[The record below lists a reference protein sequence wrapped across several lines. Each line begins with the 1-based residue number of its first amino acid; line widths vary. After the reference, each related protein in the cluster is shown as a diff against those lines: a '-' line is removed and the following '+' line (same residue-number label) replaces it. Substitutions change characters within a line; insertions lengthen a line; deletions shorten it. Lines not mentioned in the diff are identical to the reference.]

1 MTTDIG
7 LHVAQE
13 IIDLIIGASRLRGAG
28 VGSRGRAGAGLT
40 RRAGL
45 LRTGLATRRL
55 GRARGARRAVVDGA
69 AHLAIGT
76 LRGTR
81 LVAVLITRLVTV
93 LITRL
98 VTRAAVVALWRPW
111 VA

>member
-1 MTTDIG
+1 MTTDVG
-7 LHVAQE
+7 LDVAQE
-13 IIDLIIGASRLRGAG
+13 IIDLIIGAAWLRGAG
-28 VGSRGRAGAGLT
+28 IGSRGRARARLA

-81 LVAVLITRLVTV
+81 LVSVLVTV
-93 LITRL
+93 
-98 VTRAAVVALWRPW
+98 VVA
-111 VA
+111 

>member
-1 MTTDIG
+1 VATDVG
-7 LHVAQE
+7 LDVAQE
-13 IIDLIIGASRLRGAG
+13 IIDLIIGAAWLRGAG
-28 VGSRGRAGAGLT
+28 IGSRGRARAKLA

-55 GRARGARRAVVDGA
+55 GRARWPRRAVVDGA

-81 LVAVLITRLVTV
+81 LVAVLVARLLT
-93 LITRL
+93 
-98 VTRAAVVALWRPW
+98 
-111 VA
+111 

>member
-1 MTTDIG
+1 MTTDVG
-7 LHVAQE
+7 LDVAQE
-13 IIDLIIGASRLRGAG
+13 IIDLIIGASRLRRAA
-28 VGSRGRAGAGLT
+28 VGRSGRARARLA

-55 GRARGARRAVVDGA
+55 GRARWPRRAVVDGA

-81 LVAVLITRLVTV
+81 LVAVLITVLVT
-93 LITRL
+93 
-98 VTRAAVVALWRPW
+98 
-111 VA
+111 